1 MEKTALDV
9 YKCFIPNHQ
18 NLQATKMSF
27 CRWMGNKQTVVQ
39 PNNGILLVQKEMI
52 HTELGKDTVEI

>member
-9 YKCFIPNHQ
+9 YKCFIPNRQ
-18 NLQATKMSF
+18 NLQATKRSF
-27 CRWMGNKQTVVQ
+27 SRWMGNKQTVVQ
-39 PNNGILLVQKEMI
+39 PNNGILLVQKEMS